1 MPNPF
6 GKRREV
12 ELSKIKFVNQGVSQD
27 ANGDLLKLKGVGEYT
42 AAAIASFS
50 YNEAVPVVD
59 GNVFRVL
66 SRYFDIDTDIAQ
78 ASAKKEFAAL
88 AFELMPKDT
97 RGGAE
102 LSEANPAIFNQAIME
117 FGALQCKPVSP
128 NCSACPVLTTCSAHR
143 ENQVALLPIKLKKVK
158 VRKRFFV
165 YHLQQNAQKQL
176 AFQKRG
182 PKDIWEGL
190 FEFPLTEFADENQF
204 KTYLADQ
211 NIIGGRFQ
219 HVLTHQ
225 RIEAYFVRAPHLDQK
240 TSDLI
245 FLDLAGLQDH
255 PIPRLIDKFL
265 IAHSDELF

>member
-1 MPNPF
+1 
-6 GKRREV
+6 
-12 ELSKIKFVNQGVSQD
+12 
-27 ANGDLLKLKGVGEYT
+27 LLDQK
-42 AAAIASFS
+42 
-50 YNEAVPVVD
+50 
-59 GNVFRVL
+59 
-66 SRYFDIDTDIAQ
+66 
-78 ASAKKEFAAL
+78 
-88 AFELMPKDT
+88 
-97 RGGAE
+97 
-102 LSEANPAIFNQAIME
+102 NPALHNQAIME

-143 ENQVALLPIKLKKVK
+143 ENQVALLPVKLKKVK

-204 KTYLADQ
+204 KIYLADQ
-211 NIIGGRFQ
+211 KIIGGRFQ

>member
-1 MPNPF
+1 
-6 GKRREV
+6 
-12 ELSKIKFVNQGVSQD
+12 
-27 ANGDLLKLKGVGEYT
+27 VGPYT
-42 AAAIASFS
+42 AAAIASFA
-50 YNEAVPVVD
+50 YNLPHAVID

-66 SRYFDIDTDIAQ
+66 SRYFGIDAPINSTDGQHI
-78 ASAKKEFAAL
+78 FAAL
-88 AFELMPKDT
+88 AKELLDQK
-97 RGGAE
+97 
-102 LSEANPAIFNQAIME
+102 NPALHNQAIME

-128 NCSACPVLTTCSAHR
+128 NCSACPVLTTCSAYR
-143 ENQVALLPIKLKKVK
+143 ENQVALLPVKLKKVK

-204 KTYLADQ
+204 KNYLADQ
-211 NIIGGRFQ
+211 KIIGGRFQ

-225 RIEAYFVRAPHLDQK
+225 RIEAYFVKAPHLDQK
-240 TSDLI
+240 TSDFI